1 VFDVDF
7 YRAFEDYYRGSRAL
21 IKSRL
26 AVYLPFI
33 QPLKKFYVNCPSID
47 LGCGRGEWLE
57 LMQENEIDVQGVD
70 LDQGMLEVARTRGLN
85 VHHGDIIQYIKSLA
99 SDSQML
105 VSGFHL
111 VEHLQF
117 DTLQILI
124 QESYRV
130 LKSGGLLIFETPN
143 AENITVGTEKF
154 YLDPTH
160 YKPIPSQLLSFI
172 VGYSGFK
179 IIKVLRLQEPAGLT
193 DEGALTLLSV
203 LNGVSPDYAVVAQ
216 KGGASDVE
224 LATMSAFDAD
234 YGLSLEYLANNYDK
248 QIKIKIQQ
256 AYAKAQQAE
265 IKAQQAE
272 IKAQQAEIKAQ
283 QAEIKAQQAE
293 FIINSMKNNSL
304 LQAKAFREVI
314 KNLFY
319 LQYRLK
325 TKFKNYIKFWLV
337 KFKIIINRSPR
348 LRWTTLY
355 IMDRF
360 PALKR
365 YLHIKQATLVT
376 NNLKDMS
383 PHVRQIYAELK
394 SVIENKMKQ

>member
-1 VFDVDF
+1 MFDVDF

>member
-1 VFDVDF
+1 MADVNF

-57 LMQENEIDVQGVD
+57 LMQENKIDAQGVD

-85 VHHGDIIQYIKSLA
+85 VHHGDVIQYIKSLA

-130 LKSGGLLIFETPN
+130 LKPGGLLIFETPN

-160 YKPIPSQLLSFI
+160 YKPIPSQLLSFM
-172 VGYSGFK
+172 VGYSGFE

-224 LATMSAFDAD
+224 LATISAFDAD
-234 YGLSLEYLANNYDK
+234 YGLTLENLANNYDR
-248 QIKIKIQQ
+248 QIKIQIQQ
-256 AYAKAQQAE
+256 ADAKAQQANAKAQQAE

-283 QAEIKAQQAE
+283 QAEIS
-293 FIINSMKNNSL
+293 FNTMRNNSL
-304 LQAKAFREVI
+304 LQMKAFREVV
-314 KNLFY
+314 KNLLH
-319 LQYRLK
+319 LQYRFK
-325 TKFKNYIKFWLV
+325 TKFKNKIKLWLV
-337 KFKIIINRSPR
+337 QSKIIINRSPR
-348 LRWTTLY
+348 LRWTILY
-355 IMDRF
+355 IIACF

-365 YLHIKQATLVT
+365 YLHIKQATLAK

-383 PHVRQIYAELK
+383 PHVRQIYTELK

>member
-1 VFDVDF
+1 MV
-7 YRAFEDYYRGSRAL
+7 
-21 IKSRL
+21 
-26 AVYLPFI
+26 
-33 QPLKKFYVNCPSID
+33 
-47 LGCGRGEWLE
+47 
-57 LMQENEIDVQGVD
+57 
-70 LDQGMLEVARTRGLN
+70 
-85 VHHGDIIQYIKSLA
+85 
-99 SDSQML
+99 
-105 VSGFHL
+105 
-111 VEHLQF
+111 
-117 DTLQILI
+117 
-124 QESYRV
+124 
-130 LKSGGLLIFETPN
+130 
-143 AENITVGTEKF
+143 
-154 YLDPTH
+154 
-160 YKPIPSQLLSFI
+160 
-172 VGYSGFK
+172 
-179 IIKVLRLQEPAGLT
+179 
-193 DEGALTLLSV
+193 
-203 LNGVSPDYAVVAQ
+203 
-216 KGGASDVE
+216 
-224 LATMSAFDAD
+224 
-234 YGLSLEYLANNYDK
+234 K

-256 AYAKAQQAE
+256 AYAKAQQAEIKAQQAE